1 MVIDR
6 GRARVTTEPWSRE
19 DTYKMGPN
27 RIFRNNGFRME
38 NRRCR
43 VLRGALQ
50 EWDVRPDI
58 PADAT
63 LSRPQGTGGWRSW
76 PRQKVE
82 GGNAT
87 ACQEGRGQSGWLGP
101 GSGGAV
107 TWLGNCHGEYTNPIG
122 HTATGPFIML
132 AYTRSPE
139 QFPQKVKTAP
149 PNVINLFSL
158 CWKCDMKNIRRLKKE
173 GPALEST

>member
-1 MVIDR
+1 
-6 GRARVTTEPWSRE
+6 
-19 DTYKMGPN
+19 MG
-27 RIFRNNGFRME
+27 
-38 NRRCR
+38 
-43 VLRGALQ
+43 L
-50 EWDVRPDI
+50 EWK
-58 PADAT
+58 
-63 LSRPQGTGGWRSW
+63 TGGVGCWEEPFRSGMLDLTYQRMPPSPAPKEQGDGWAWRSW

>member
-1 MVIDR
+1 MIDR

-63 LSRPQGTGGWRSW
+63 LSRPQGTGGW
-76 PRQKVE
+76 
-82 GGNAT
+82 
-87 ACQEGRGQSGWLGP
+87 LGLAFVAP
-101 GSGGAV
+101 AESGGWKRHSMSGRPGAIRVIGARQWRGGDLAGELSWGIHQSNRTYSHRPIHHACIHKVSRAV
-107 TWLGNCHGEYTNPIG
+107 
-122 HTATGPFIML
+122 
-132 AYTRSPE
+132 
-139 QFPQKVKTAP
+139 
-149 PNVINLFSL
+149 
-158 CWKCDMKNIRRLKKE
+158 
-173 GPALEST
+173 PAES